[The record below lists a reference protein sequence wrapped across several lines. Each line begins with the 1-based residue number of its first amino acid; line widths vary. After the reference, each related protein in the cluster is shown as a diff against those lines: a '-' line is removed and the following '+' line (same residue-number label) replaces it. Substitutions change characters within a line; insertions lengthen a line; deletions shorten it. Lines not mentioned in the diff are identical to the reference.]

1 MLDAITDVQGIN
13 VGHWTDQD
21 HGTGCTVVLCED
33 GAVGGVDVRGGAPG
47 TRETDLL
54 RPGHL
59 VSKVHG
65 VLLSGGS
72 AYGLNAA
79 AGVMRYLEK
88 REIGFK
94 LGSSLIPIVSA
105 AILFD
110 LGVVTG
116 DVRPDAEQ
124 GYEACVA
131 AASGPF
137 SRGSVGAGTGAT
149 VGKMLGIDQSTKG
162 GLGTASIRVARK
174 WTVAAL
180 VAVNAF
186 GDVIDPDSGVV
197 IAGPRRADGRGFLRT
212 NELMLQP
219 RAAQS
224 NAPFLTNT
232 TLVVVATDAQ
242 LNTEETNLLAQ
253 AGHDGLAR
261 VVQPCHLLG
270 DGDTVFALAT
280 GRKSGK
286 AKLNPL
292 LAAIPNVVARAVV
305 DAVTQA
311 TGLGGIPSI
320 HDVVPRT

>member
-1 MLDAITDVQGIN
+1 MLDAITDVQGIK
-13 VGHWTDQD
+13 VGHWTDQE

-65 VLLSGGS
+65 ILLSGGS

-88 REIGFK
+88 QESGFR
-94 LGSSLIPIVSA
+94 LGPNLIPIVSA

-110 LGVVTG
+110 LGVITG

-124 GYEACVA
+124 GFEACVA

-149 VGKMLGIDQSTKG
+149 VGKVLGLNQSTKG
-162 GLGTASIRVARK
+162 GLGTASVCVARK

-197 IAGPRRADGRGFLRT
+197 IAGPRRADDRGFLRT
-212 NELMLQP
+212 TELMLRP
-219 RAAQS
+219 RTSQS
-224 NAPFLTNT
+224 SAPFLTNT
-232 TLVVVATDAQ
+232 TLVVVATDAK

-261 VVQPCHLLG
+261 AVQPCHLLG

-280 GRKSGK
+280 ARKSGK
-286 AKLNPL
+286 AQLNPL
-292 LAAIPNVVARAVV
+292 LAAIPKVVARAVI

-311 TGLGGIPSI
+311 TGLGGVPSI
-320 HDVVPRT
+320 HDVVSRT